1 MQVAAVA
8 RVIRVRA
15 YCAAPLV
22 AFVAVWQFLS
32 ILLGQ
37 DILPRPAEVV
47 QLWATHALDDAVIRS
62 QGGGNY
68 GFLPHA
74 ALTMA
79 RVAGGVAIGTA
90 TGIVLAGV
98 LFQWSSW
105 RRGIEPLLES
115 LRVIPPLILIPIV
128 LVLLGPTEPAQVV
141 VCAVYAAMSMM
152 VHTLNAL
159 RNVPGSYWV
168 IAHMHHASRWQ
179 TLQTVALPAVLPEL
193 LGGIR
198 ISLALGLGIVIV
210 SEYLGA
216 PDGIGRVLKF
226 TLSFA
231 RVDLLLVGLVWA
243 ALIGVL
249 FDQVISQALMRRNR
263 WRG

>member
-1 MQVAAVA
+1 MQAARIA
-8 RVIRVRA
+8 RAIGAGA
-15 YCAAPLV
+15 YCAAPLL
-22 AFVAVWQFLS
+22 AFVVAWQVLS
-32 ILLGQ
+32 VILGQ
-37 DILPRPAEVV
+37 DFLPRPAEVAW
-47 QLWATHALDDAVIRS
+47 LWATHALDDAVIRS
-62 QGGGNY
+62 QGGGDH

-74 ALTMA
+74 GVTMV

-90 TGIVLAGV
+90 TGVALGGI
-98 LFQWSSW
+98 LFEWPAW
-105 RRGIEPLLES
+105 RRAVEPLLES
-115 LRVIPPLILIPIV
+115 LRVIPPLILIPLV
-128 LVLLGPTEPAQVV
+128 LVLLGPIEAAQVV
-141 VCAVYAAMSMM
+141 VCAVYAGLSML

-159 RNVPGSYWV
+159 RNVPRAYWV
-168 IAHMHHASRWQ
+168 IARMHRASRWQ
-179 TLQTVALPAVLPEL
+179 TLRTVALPAALPEL

-198 ISLALGLGIVIV
+198 ISLALALGIVIV

-243 ALIGVL
+243 VLIGLL
-249 FDQVISQALMRRNR
+249 FDQIFTQLLLRRTR